1 MFKYAFY
8 LGGVTGTIET
18 SGANAKTALTSISE
32 NIKAGGTGQVNSLN
46 SLLTALRDLDTNN
59 ENGLDGIVTNII
71 NTKNALTVLASR
83 ARHGYGHHT
92 YHGSHGYHHT
102 RHSNH
107 TTAPEY
113 VFIDESTV
121 NLQPEQSNNQQT
133 GIKATAGSF
142 SDDKNNPSSGGSKC
156 GNGFLTSIGCNIK
169 LQLGRSL
176 LEDDSSANMNNIT
189 SQSPKTY
196 KAESAPLIISAID
209 PAR

>member
-1 MFKYAFY
+1 M
-8 LGGVTGTIET
+8 
-18 SGANAKTALTSISE
+18 
-32 NIKAGGTGQVNSLN
+32 
-46 SLLTALRDLDTNN
+46 RDLDTNN

-83 ARHGYGHHT
+83 ARHGYGHHS
-92 YHGSHGYHHT
+92 YHGDHHT
-102 RHSNH
+102 RHTNH

-176 LEDDSSANMNNIT
+176 LEDEHSANMNNKT
-189 SQSPKTY
+189 SQSLKSY
-196 KAESAPLIISAID
+196 KADSAPQNISTIE
-209 PAR
+209 PKR